1 MTPQKTRLIAPMPT
15 VYSNVSAAPF
25 SISLIG
31 SPYCGRPFEETMEQ
45 YEARTA
51 DRCETGKWCCALM
64 VLEAEYDF
72 RIDIKTKTAFEDK
85 RWLWHISIG

>member
-1 MTPQKTRLIAPMPT
+1 
-15 VYSNVSAAPF
+15 
-25 SISLIG
+25 
-31 SPYCGRPFEETMEQ
+31 MEQ

-51 DRCETGKWCCALM
+51 DRCETGKGCCALM